1 MARFEWHREVLGAMV
16 VRVLKAEDD
25 PKGIWLDSNEI
36 HKRVGFLSW
45 LEEDFLRRRLLVLS
59 KNNPHVKRR
68 VVGVGGSRRKTAEYK
83 WIEKEAK

>member
-1 MARFEWHREVLGAMV
+1 MMGYMRRRGVLDPMI
-16 VRVLKAEDD
+16 VRVLKAEDN

-68 VVGVGGSRRKTAEYK
+68 VVGVGGARRKTAEYK
-83 WIEKEAK
+83 WEAK